1 MRHPATFNLVSAGKR
16 VRFVAGGV
24 GRGAWSVE
32 RGAQR
37 QTIDCLLLIGGCLLK
52 AEG

>member
-32 RGAQR
+32 RR
-37 QTIDCLLLIGGCLLK
+37 DKLLTAYC
-52 AEG
+52 